1 MTHDSQVIELLGRN
15 LLVAELL
22 QAGLEVALPIR
33 DRGLDGRQV
42 EVQTLIGRTLPRVV
56 ETFLDYLLNHL
67 RSQ

>member
-33 DRGLDGRQV
+33 DREGKAYRFLIASSPV
-42 EVQTLIGRTLPRVV
+42 KSYAVQDEQRYATPERMR
-56 ETFLDYLLNHL
+56 
-67 RSQ
+67 RR